1 VNDDADTL
9 AAGTDDDALIAEIKT
24 RFKASQSYYDAGHI
38 AALDDLQFLA
48 GNHWPENVK
57 REREIDGRPCLT
69 INKLPTFLHQVTNDQ
84 RMNVP
89 SIHVSPVDD
98 HADVDTA
105 ETMQGIIRNIEYA
118 SNADIAYDTAVNNAA
133 AIGFGYWR
141 LVTDY
146 CNAKS
151 FDQDIRFR
159 RIRNPFTVYFDP
171 TSEEPDGSDAQFVII
186 SSKIPKYEFK
196 VQFPDADAGPEAGN
210 GFPTQ
215 TGDGS
220 NNQWLFSDSIR
231 LAEYY
236 RIEREDDTLVELSPG
251 NAEFKSVLTEAGT
264 LIPAGAKTRP
274 TQRKKVMYYKCTAIA
289 VLESTEIKCDWIP
302 VFPVYGDELDIDG
315 EIIRSGLI
323 RNAKDPSKMYDYWM
337 TSATEEVALRT
348 KTPYIGA
355 EGQFEGF
362 EDDWNA
368 SGTRSF
374 PYLEYKPVTID
385 GNIAPAPVRQAMA
398 DIPAGALQMAM
409 HASDNIKA
417 TTGLFDSSLGALGS
431 ARSGVQERQQQRQG
445 DTANFHFTDN
455 LNRSVRQCGR
465 CIVSMI
471 PHYYDATRIVRI
483 LGIDGS
489 MSHAKINQ
497 PMSVQKVA
505 DQTAKAAQQIAAGEQ
520 PDPIR
525 TIENDMTVGE
535 YDITIKAGPSY
546 DTLRQE
552 ALDNMVELGGKWP
565 KLMDVAGDLVVKS
578 MDWPGAAEIAERLAK
593 TLPPGLA
600 DQDDDSDAAP
610 MVQTPKGPIPL
621 DQAGQLIE
629 TLHGQVNDLGTQLQ
643 DAKSGI
649 QKQQIASDS
658 AVEVEKI
665 NAGNKM
671 DVAELQGLIQLL
683 IAKLSPPDPLA
694 AAVAHDL
701 GAHDMGLSATNAV
714 QQAISPPMPPQDSS
728 AMNGAGAPAPDD
740 QQPAQPG
747 Q

>member
-1 VNDDADTL
+1 MNGIDDANKL
-9 AAGTDDDALIAEIKT
+9 APSGDDDAIIAEVK
-24 RFKASQSYYDAGHI
+24 RRYEASSKYYGDNHT
-38 AALDDLQFLA
+38 AAMDDLQFLA
-48 GNHWPENVK
+48 GNHWPENVR
-57 REREIDGRPCLT
+57 RERELDGRPCLT

-89 SIHVSPVDD
+89 SIQVSPVDSG
-98 HADVDTA
+98 ADVETA
-105 ETMQGIIRNIEYA
+105 ETMQGVIRHIEYA

-151 FDQDIRFR
+151 FDQDIKFR

-171 TSEEPDGSDAQFVII
+171 NSEEPDGSDARFVII
-186 SSKIPKYEFK
+186 SSKLPIYEFK
-196 VQFPDADAGPEAGN
+196 QQYPSAETTALGN

-215 TGDGS
+215 QGDGT
-220 NNQWLFSDSIR
+220 NNTWLFTDSIR
-231 LAEYY
+231 IAEYY
-236 RIEREDDTLVELSPG
+236 RIEETQDTLVLLPDG
-251 NAEFKSVLTEAGT
+251 TAEFKSVLAQSNVE
-264 LIPAGAKTRP
+264 IPPDAQTRP
-274 TQRKKVMYYKCTAIA
+274 TSRKAVMFYKCTALAI
-289 VLESTEIKCDWIP
+289 LERTEIKCDWIP

-315 EIIRSGLI
+315 KVIRSGLI

-355 EGQFEGF
+355 EGQFEGY
-362 EDDWNA
+362 EDDWEA
-368 SGTRSF
+368 ATTRSF
-374 PYLEYKPVTID
+374 SYLEYKPVTID
-385 GNIAPAPVRQAMA
+385 GNLAPAPSRQPMA
-398 DIPAGALQMAM
+398 DIPTGALQMAM

-417 TTGLFDSSLGALGS
+417 TTGLFDSSLGANGP
-431 ARSGVQERQQQRQG
+431 ARSGIQEQSQQRQG

-471 PHYYDATRIVRI
+471 PHYYDGTRIVRI
-483 LGIDGS
+483 LGIDGK

-497 PMSVQKVA
+497 PMSPDQISQQTARAA
-505 DQTAKAAQQIAAGEQ
+505 DQVAAGEQ
-520 PDPIR
+520 PDPIK

-535 YDITIKAGPSY
+535 YDITLKSGPSY

-552 ALDNMVELGGKWP
+552 ALDNMVQLGGKWP

-578 MDWPGAAEIAERLAK
+578 MDWPGAQEIAERLAK
-593 TLPPGLA
+593 ALPPGLQ
-600 DQDDDSDAAP
+600 QDTDEAP
-610 MVQTPKGPIPL
+610 QQVQTAKGPIPI

-629 TLHGQVNDLGTQLQ
+629 TLHSQVNDLGQQLQ

-649 QKQQIASDS
+649 QKQQMASDQ
-658 AVEVEKI
+658 AIEVAKI

-683 IAKLSPPDPLA
+683 IAKLNVPDPLA
-694 AAVAHDL
+694 NAVAHDL
-701 GAHDMGLSATNAV
+701 GAHDMQLTATNAV
-714 QQAISPPMPPQDSS
+714 QQAISPPAPPVDP
-728 AMNGAGAPAPDD
+728 NAPGGAPDD
-740 QQPAQPG
+740 GQQPAPQA

>member
-1 VNDDADTL
+1 MSGNSAVAEASDKL
-9 AAGTDDDALIAEIKT
+9 APESDKDGLLAELKS
-24 RFKASQSYYDAGHI
+24 RFEMAAKINGDNHT

-48 GNHWPENVK
+48 GNHWPIDVR

-89 SIHVSPVDD
+89 SIHVSPVDSG
-98 HADVDTA
+98 ADVETA
-105 ETMQGIIRNIEYA
+105 EVMQGLIRHIEYS
-118 SNADIAYDTAVNNAA
+118 SNADVAYDTAVNSAA

-141 LVTDY
+141 LITDY
-146 CNAKS
+146 CNEKS
-151 FDQDIRFR
+151 FDQDIKFR

-171 TSEEPDGSDAQFVII
+171 GSEEADGSDALWVVI
-186 SSKIPKYEFK
+186 SSKIAKTEFK
-196 VQFPDADAGPEAGN
+196 RMWPDADAASDALPV
-210 GFPTQ
+210 Q
-215 TGDGS
+215 LGDGT
-220 NNQWLFSDSIR
+220 NKDWLWADYVR

-236 RIEREDDTLVELSPG
+236 RIVHTPDTLVQLPDG
-251 NAEFKSVLTEAGT
+251 TTEFKSNMDGVVIPEGT
-264 LIPAGAKTRP
+264 KTRP
-274 TQRKKVMYYKCTAIA
+274 TTRKKVMYYKCTALD
-289 VLESTEIKCDWIP
+289 VLETTEIKCDWIP

-315 EIIRSGLI
+315 KIIRSGLI

-362 EDDWNA
+362 EDDWEA
-368 SGTRSF
+368 STTRSF

-385 GNIAPAPVRQAMA
+385 GNLAPPPQRQPMA
-398 DIPAGALQMAM
+398 DVPVGTLQMAM

-417 TTGLFDSSLGALGS
+417 TTGLFDSSLGALGN

-471 PHYYDATRIVRI
+471 PFYYDATRIIRI
-483 LGIDGS
+483 MGEDGA
-489 MSHAKINQ
+489 MSHAQINQ
-497 PMSVQKVA
+497 PMSPDQIQQ
-505 DQTAKAAQQIAAGEQ
+505 QTAKAADQMAAGEQ
-520 PDPIR
+520 PDPIK
-525 TIENDMTVGE
+525 TITNDLTVGE

-552 ALDNMVELGGKWP
+552 ALDSMVELGGKWP

-578 MDWPGAAEIAERLAK
+578 MDWPGAQEIGDRLAK

-600 DQDDDSDAAP
+600 DDKDGAQPAP
-610 MVQTPKGPIPL
+610 VVQTPKGPIPVE
-621 DQAGQLIE
+621 QAGQLIE
-629 TLHGQVNDLGTQLQ
+629 TLHGQVNDLGQQLQ

-649 QKQQIASDS
+649 QKQQIAS
-658 AVEVEKI
+658 AQAIEVANI

-683 IAKLSPPDPLA
+683 IAKLSVPDPLA
-694 AAVAHDL
+694 NAVAHDL
-701 GAHDMGLSATNAV
+701 GSGDMSLTATNAV
-714 QQAISPPMPPQDSS
+714 STAIAPPPAQMPDD
-728 AMNGAGAPAPDD
+728 GADD
-740 QQPAQPG
+740 QQAVPQPG